1 MSVSVGGGG
10 WSSCSDCS
18 AWQSTMVSMMVG
30 GRESAEGDTER
41 QEGERGIVNVLE
53 REKQ

>member
-1 MSVSVGGGG
+1 
-10 WSSCSDCS
+10 
-18 AWQSTMVSMMVG
+18 MVSMTVG

-53 REKQ
+53 RERERGLFADRCQVTGKSQ